1 MKPTIQL
8 LSLFCFVFVLLGCSS
23 SSDES
28 VNAPDPGD
36 ETGESRL
43 QLILVDA
50 PGDYLEVNVEIVDVL
65 YNDQDGDQG
74 WVSLGD
80 PEDYP
85 INVDLTELV
94 AGNDLLLTDEII
106 PAGNLEQIRL
116 VLGEDNTVV
125 VEGDSGE
132 PETYPLSTP
141 SAQQSGLKLKIE
153 EELQAGFT
161 YTFIL
166 DWDVNRSVIKAGNS
180 GNYNLRPVINVIAE
194 ISSGSITGVVQ
205 GNEEVLADVV
215 IEILDENEEYVSSSL
230 TDAFGVF
237 LAQGLAEGN
246 YKLSINVEGFDP
258 YLSPESIPVTP
269 GQVIDVGIIEL
280 TPAD

>member
-1 MKPTIQL
+1 M
-8 LSLFCFVFVLLGCSS
+8 
-23 SSDES
+23 
-28 VNAPDPGD
+28 
-36 ETGESRL
+36 
-43 QLILVDA
+43 
-50 PGDYLEVNVEIVDVL
+50 
-65 YNDQDGDQG
+65 
-74 WVSLGD
+74 SLGD

-125 VEGDSGE
+125 VENDSGE
-132 PETYPLSTP
+132 PETYPLNTP

-205 GNEEVLADVV
+205 GNEEVLADVHGCKCC
-215 IEILDENEEYVSSSL
+215 NEADCSSWNISL
-230 TDAFGVF
+230 ATEA
-237 LAQGLAEGN
+237 
-246 YKLSINVEGFDP
+246 
-258 YLSPESIPVTP
+258 
-269 GQVIDVGIIEL
+269 
-280 TPAD
+280 